1 MTESENPTTPLTEEP
16 VVEEVS
22 SAKQETVEDIII
34 EPSETLSQTP
44 NNVQSDSYEK
54 PISEGH
60 EAPYHLSLPSLPF
73 NKFTEI
79 VNNIKAEELDIS
91 NPNINVWKRIVE
103 EALNFYTTAG
113 LYQDRFDDSN
123 SVFRQGVLN
132 KDDILKTMSPLK
144 FKSTAGE
151 LKGDMAVLRI
161 SAMLGLGDVV
171 NVPLPHSGFW
181 VAIKPPNESDL
192 IDFYNNI
199 FKEKIM
205 LGRMTNG
212 LTLTNFSVYIN
223 QKLFAFIQ
231 KHIHSISNKDITVN
245 ELGNYLLIHDF
256 YILAWGFIST
266 IYPNGFDYQ
275 RVCTSNVEACQ
286 HVVNS
291 IINMQKLLWIDNS
304 SLTEAQKNILSENR
318 ANVLGIES
326 YRKYIAEHT
335 RTITSDFK
343 LNENILFKLKV
354 PTFNEYVADGMDWI
368 NGVNNMIDSLVIET
382 EDTENTRSEALNQY
396 VKSSMLRQFSH
407 FIDQIDIQDSSIN
420 DRETVN
426 KTLTIFSS
434 DDNIRVAL
442 SEKILEFKSKT
453 TLALIGIPE
462 YDCPVCHQ
470 PQNTTPVNN
479 KLVSVIPLDVMQT
492 FFTLLTLRISK
503 ILEREY

>member
-1 MTESENPTTPLTEEP
+1 MMESENTSTPETEEP
-16 VVEEVS
+16 SVDDIIPAE
-22 SAKQETVEDIII
+22 QETVEDIIAP
-34 EPSETLSQTP
+34 EQTP
-44 NNVQSDSYEK
+44 TNIQSDSYEK
-54 PISEGH
+54 SIPENYNSQYKI
-60 EAPYHLSLPSLPF
+60 SLPSLPF

-79 VNNIKAEELDIS
+79 INNIKAEELDTTD
-91 NPNINVWKRIVE
+91 PNINVWKRIVE
-103 EALNFYTTAG
+103 EALNYYTTAG
-113 LYQDRFDDSN
+113 LYQERFDDQN

-132 KDDILKTMSPLK
+132 KDDLLKTMAPLK
-144 FKSTAGE
+144 FKSAGAD
-151 LKGDMAVLRI
+151 LQGDMAVLRI

-223 QKLFAFIQ
+223 QKLFTFIQ

-275 RVCTSNVEACQ
+275 RVCTSNVETCQ
-286 HVVNS
+286 HVIS
-291 IINMQKLLWIDNS
+291 SLINMQKLLWIDNS
-304 SLTEAQKNILSENR
+304 SLTDAQKNILSENR
-318 ANVLGIES
+318 AKVLGIES

-335 RTITSDFK
+335 RTVMADFK
-343 LNENILFKLKV
+343 LNDNILFKLKV

-368 NGVNNMIDSLVIET
+368 NGINNMIDSLVIET

-407 FIDQIDIQDSSIN
+407 FIDQIDIHDSSIN
-420 DRETVN
+420 DRETIN

-442 SEKILEFKSKT
+442 SDKILEFKSNT

-462 YDCPVCHQ
+462 YDCPVCHST
-470 PQNTTPVNN
+470 QNTTPVNN

>member
-1 MTESENPTTPLTEEP
+1 MMESENTSTPKTEEP
-16 VVEEVS
+16 SVDDIIPAE
-22 SAKQETVEDIII
+22 QETVEDIIAP
-34 EPSETLSQTP
+34 EQTP
-44 NNVQSDSYEK
+44 TNIQSDSYEK
-54 PISEGH
+54 SIPENYNSQYKI
-60 EAPYHLSLPSLPF
+60 SLPSLPF

-79 VNNIKAEELDIS
+79 INNIKAEELDTTD
-91 NPNINVWKRIVE
+91 PNINVWKRIVE
-103 EALNFYTTAG
+103 EALNYYTTAG
-113 LYQDRFDDSN
+113 LYQERFDDQN

-132 KDDILKTMSPLK
+132 KDDLLKTMAPLK
-144 FKSTAGE
+144 FKSSGAD
-151 LKGDMAVLRI
+151 LQGDMAVLRI

-223 QKLFAFIQ
+223 QKLFTFIQ

-275 RVCTSNVEACQ
+275 RVCTSNVETCQ
-286 HVVNS
+286 HVIS
-291 IINMQKLLWIDNS
+291 SLINMQKLLWIDNS
-304 SLTEAQKNILSENR
+304 SLTDAQKNILSENR
-318 ANVLGIES
+318 AKVLGIES

-335 RTITSDFK
+335 RTVMADFK
-343 LNENILFKLKV
+343 LNDNILFKLKV

-420 DRETVN
+420 DRETIN

-442 SEKILEFKSKT
+442 SDKILEFKSNT

-462 YDCPVCHQ
+462 YDCPVCHST
-470 PQNTTPVNN
+470 QNTTLVNN